1 MSPSQHKRLLH
12 DLTAVGSLVGPDR
25 PSADE
30 RLVASVGSDRLQAL
44 QAAATESCAR
54 PGRRRVFEGA
64 VAIFARLKQWQ
75 WSVLLAA
82 LACGAA
88 VSMMG
93 VIELVWQFRSV
104 LSGLGAIALVLSVFL
119 KTRHHR
125 VDEHWIGS

>member
-1 MSPSQHKRLLH
+1 MSPSQDKRLLH
-12 DLTAVGSLVGPDR
+12 DLTAVGSLVDTDR

-30 RLVASVGSDRLQAL
+30 RLVASVGSERLRAVQVAVGE
-44 QAAATESCAR
+44 ACA
-54 PGRRRVFEGA
+54 PPDRRRVFESA

-104 LSGLGAIALVLSVFL
+104 LSGLGAVALVLSVFL

>member
-1 MSPSQHKRLLH
+1 MSPSQDKRLLR
-12 DLTAVGSLVGPDR
+12 DLTAVGSLVDADR

-30 RLVASVGSDRLQAL
+30 RLVATVGPDRLRVL
-44 QAAATESCAR
+44 QAAAVEECSRADR
-54 PGRRRVFEGA
+54 LRVFERA
-64 VAIFARLKQWQ
+64 VAIFSRLKQWQ
-75 WSVLLAA
+75 WSVLLAL

-104 LSGLGAIALVLSVFL
+104 LSGLGAVALVLSVFL